1 MTSPA
6 PDFLAI
12 LRVLTAHGVDFVIVG
27 GVCGV
32 LHGAPIAT
40 FDLDVVHSR
49 APGNI
54 DRLLG
59 ALSELGAH
67 ARGQADRRVAPDRS
81 HLESPGHQLLMT
93 SAGPLDLLGALTHDR
108 GYDDLVRHSTEVTVS
123 GMRLRLLDLETLIE
137 TKEAIARD
145 KDRAVLAI
153 LRRTLEEKQ
162 K

>member
-1 MTSPA
+1 MPSPA
-6 PDFLAI
+6 PDFLTI
-12 LRVLTAHGVDFVIVG
+12 LRVLTGHGVDFVIVG

-49 APGNI
+49 APENI
-54 DRLLG
+54 DRLLA
-59 ALSELGAH
+59 ALSALGAH
-67 ARGQADRRVAPDRS
+67 ARGQGDRRVAPDRS

-93 SAGPLDLLGALTHDR
+93 SAGPLDLLGVIAQDR
-108 GYDDLVRHSTEVTVS
+108 GYADLVPHSTEVTVS

-137 TKEAIARD
+137 TKETIARD
-145 KDRAVLAI
+145 KDLAVLAI
-153 LRRTLEEKQ
+153 LRRTLEEKR